1 MLLNTNSSGLC
12 NCSFCNIL
20 CQGVPCLAVFIR
32 RLHIKALMLS
42 ICFEHIAGINQLKV
56 SLSAPRKIRR
66 ILIWHRSINSHVV
79 HFQGCKATQEGGKTA
94 DATVLPPACN
104 SPVAVGQWIYTSH
117 LSAKRCFYSLSAEIC
132 DI

>member
-12 NCSFCNIL
+12 SCSFCNIL

-32 RLHIKALMLS
+32 RLYIKALMLS

-66 ILIWHRSINSHVV
+66 ILIWHGSIDSHVV

-94 DATVLPPACN
+94 ECQC
-104 SPVAVGQWIYTSH
+104 VASCLQFSSSCRSVDLH
-117 LSAKRCFYSLSAEIC
+117 LSSLSEEVLLFFVGRNL
-132 DI
+132 